1 MSELGVWEPLR
12 VEDVAELFRDLTAP
26 WWIAGGWAL
35 DAFIGRQTREHG
47 DVDVG
52 VLRRDQA
59 AVQEHLS
66 AWDLQAADPPGRL
79 RPWHKGEILPEP
91 VHDIWCRT
99 SKEASWGLQLMLD
112 DAEGDEWLYRRMPS
126 VRRSLDSLVWRRDG
140 VPYLIPEV
148 QLLYKG
154 AQRSPKAES
163 DFNACLP
170 HLEGSRRSWLANAL
184 AIAHPGHPWRDVLLT
199 GTAT

>member
-1 MSELGVWEPLR
+1 MSELGIWEPLR
-12 VEDVAELFRDLTAP
+12 VEEVAELLQDLTAP

-59 AVQEHLS
+59 AVQEHLA

-79 RPWHKGEILPEP
+79 RPWYKGEVLPET

-148 QLLYKG
+148 QLLYKS

-170 HLEGSRRSWLANAL
+170 HLEGSQRSWLGNAL
-184 AIAHPGHPWRDVLLT
+184 AIAHPGHPWREVLL
-199 GTAT
+199 A

>member
-1 MSELGVWEPLR
+1 MSELGVWEPLS
-12 VEDVAELFRDLTAP
+12 VDEVSELLHDLTAP

-59 AVQEHLS
+59 AVREHL
-66 AWDLQAADPPGRL
+66 ATWDLQAADPPGRL
-79 RPWHKGEILPEP
+79 RPWREGEIFPEA

-99 SKEASWGLQLMLD
+99 SKEAAWGLQLMLD
-112 DAEGDEWLYRRMPS
+112 EAEGDEWLYRRMPS
-126 VRRSLDSLVWRRDG
+126 VRRSLKSLVWHHDG
-140 VPYLIPEV
+140 VPYLSPEV

-154 AQRSPKAES
+154 AQRSPKAEA

-170 HLEGSRRSWLANAL
+170 HLDGSQRSWLARAL
-184 AIAHPGHPWRDVLLT
+184 ATAHPGHPWRDVLLT
-199 GTAT
+199 